1 MTLPA
6 WPILQAPWLWPRR
19 AQHGLYAVLA
29 LLSGVLC
36 AVWQDERAEVQQ
48 QRVQQA
54 QHQHN
59 LRNLRSVQDNTRA
72 VLKALA
78 EAKHADDA
86 QLAPPSPEA
95 STRTTGSASSQ
106 SMPAT
111 MQALKQQAE
120 VFQLQL
126 SELTLQQA
134 QTGPLL
140 QFEVQGRYASVWS
153 WWQQVQAPFWVA
165 QQFEMESTHDQTR
178 LRATWRWLPPANR
191 NGSDTHSIK
200 GSSNTGNSSGNN
212 KDNNKD
218 NNKSTD
224 GNKSNIST
232 STPADVTQRVPAAT
246 PHIGFDPAV
255 WRQVQR
261 WHAQQSPSYVQWV
274 VPLLRHAPQVLEQF
288 SLQQLRYEGSL
299 VQANRR
305 LAVVR
310 VLNDAHPAEPLALLQ
325 EGAFLGP
332 DLGQLLAITPEH
344 LWVREVARNAQGEW
358 APRWVKLPLGRA
370 LPAPQGNKH
379 TP

>member
-6 WPILQAPWLWPRR
+6 WTILQAPWLWPRR
-19 AQHGLYAVLA
+19 AQHSLYAVLA

-48 QRVQQA
+48 QRAQQA

-86 QLAPPSPEA
+86 QLASPSPEA
-95 STRTTGSASSQ
+95 STRTTGSALPQ

-111 MQALKQQAE
+111 MQVLKQQAE

-165 QQFEMESTHDQTR
+165 QQFEMTSTHDQTR

-191 NGSDTHSIK
+191 NGSNTH
-200 GSSNTGNSSGNN
+200 SNTGNIG
-212 KDNNKD
+212 
-218 NNKSTD
+218 
-224 GNKSNIST
+224 T
-232 STPADVTQRVPAAT
+232 STPADVAQRAPALT

-299 VQANRR
+299 VQATRR

-370 LPAPQGNKH
+370 LPAPQGNTH